1 MRAVK
6 ASARLRGC
14 SESSGSTPIAYAP
27 NFREPAPNYLSLFK
41 QIITQAGG
49 ITLSV
54 GACVPSSCN
63 NEDLTELIKMRKFI
77 YIPENQKV
85 WICYTC
91 IL

>member
-14 SESSGSTPIAYAP
+14 SESSGSTPVAYAP
-27 NFREPAPNYLSLFK
+27 NFRELAPNYLSLFK
-41 QIITQAGG
+41 QIITQAEG

-63 NEDLTELIKMRKFI
+63 NEDLTELIKMRKFF
-77 YIPENQKV
+77 YNPKNQKV